1 MPAAYQAG
9 DLQQIFQRINDR
21 IRAIEEH
28 LVVLSEKAG
37 VAYSLPGEGLPKE
50 VIELA
55 RAGKTLEAIK
65 LYRELTNADFETAKN
80 QLATANEQGCPLN

>member
-37 VAYSLPGEGLPKE
+37 VAYSLPSEGAPKE
-50 VIELA
+50 VVELA

-65 LYRELTNADFETAKN
+65 LYRELTNADFESAK
-80 QLATANEQGCPLN
+80 AAVEAI

>member
-37 VAYSLPGEGLPKE
+37 VAYSLPSEGLPKE

-65 LYRELTNADFETAKN
+65 LYRELTNADFETAK
-80 QLATANEQGCPLN
+80 AAVEAV

>member
-37 VAYSLPGEGLPKE
+37 VAYSLPGEGMPKE

-65 LYRELTNADFETAKN
+65 LYRELTNADFETAKAAV
-80 QLATANEQGCPLN
+80 QAV

>member
-1 MPAAYQAG
+1 MPAAYDAG
-9 DLQQIFQRINDR
+9 DLQRIFRQINDR

-37 VAYSLPGEGLPKE
+37 VAYSLPSEGLPKE

-55 RAGKTLEAIK
+55 RAGKTLDAIK
-65 LYRELTNADFETAKN
+65 LYREMTNADFETAR
-80 QLATANEQGCPLN
+80 AAVSAV

>member
-65 LYRELTNADFETAKN
+65 LYRELTNADFETAK
-80 QLATANEQGCPLN
+80 AAVEAV

>member
-65 LYRELTNADFETAKN
+65 LYRELTNADFEIAKAAV
-80 QLATANEQGCPLN
+80 QAV

>member
-65 LYRELTNADFETAKN
+65 LYRELTNADFETAKAAV
-80 QLATANEQGCPLN
+80 QAV

>member
-37 VAYSLPGEGLPKE
+37 VAYSLPSEGLPKE

-65 LYRELTNADFETAKN
+65 LYRELTNADFETAKAAV
-80 QLATANEQGCPLN
+80 QAV